1 MTEKAQRQDR
11 EDARDDREQLST
23 EMSAEAAHERATQND
38 VNVEAS
44 SERDA
49 DAAPRPRARR
59 TPRKSELKAEASAAP
74 AQESLTLSPMEA
86 DAIEL
91 EAQGFS
97 PEEAFRLIEM
107 SKRLETSAEA
117 RASQADLK
125 RLRFAQWL
133 IERGILDEFRV

>member
-11 EDARDDREQLST
+11 EDARDDREQSST
-23 EMSAEAAHERATQND
+23 ELSAEAAHERATQND

-49 DAAPRPRARR
+49 DVAPRARAR
-59 TPRKSELKAEASAAP
+59 RAPRKSAPETATAASS
-74 AQESLTLSPMEA
+74 QEPLALSPVEA
-86 DAIEL
+86 DEMEL
-91 EAQGFS
+91 EAQGFTS
-97 PEEAFRLIEM
+97 EEALRLIEM

-117 RASQADLK
+117 RASQAELK

-133 IERGILDEFRV
+133 IERGILDEFRA